1 MIDAAKILQF
11 FAKGN
16 RLLDV
21 QTKVEF
27 TGPASAIWDKA
38 AIERNRRAARHKRR
52 AGKTAKKTAL

>member
-21 QTKVEF
+21 YISVT
-27 TGPASAIWDKA
+27 
-38 AIERNRRAARHKRR
+38 
-52 AGKTAKKTAL
+52 AGKNLAGSLSLTMPELTK

>member
-27 TGPASAIWDKA
+27 TGPGSAIWDNA
-38 AIERNRRAARHKRR
+38 AV
-52 AGKTAKKTAL
+52 